1 MHAPGIGCEYSFGQI
16 RSSYLGVKQGPPMM
30 KIPFWGIDRFEL
42 FLVFEFNICADSCG
56 VLSAMRLRRMA
67 APLCVALFV
76 HVQQGRVLRPSGP
89 QLRTLSAGVPCCF
102 AAGARAARVRGKTT
116 ANKRSLALL
125 VDGDQYGPKQCQLL
139 VDFLDQSYDVRVRRI
154 YAAPSKAE
162 KWRRPLAEASFD
174 FVAVPRWT
182 GGQKDPVD
190 MEIAMDV
197 IEMAMSK
204 ELCCLAVACADVDYA
219 RVFQRG
225 RELGQDMLHVVP
237 AGTNALPDIP
247 AEIAASSQTLVVKRK
262 EDGKAGKAER
272 YQVTPAE
279 QEVRDCLADLG
290 YWDPK
295 SGLAR
300 RYNSRCLRQAI
311 ACFVH
316 VNDISSLRG
325 SHPFFPPRTVTAQ
338 LREIVSRKQ
347 QWKSKPD
354 GLLCLTG
361 CNSRHNHPTLGMKF
375 SNWPFVDCFE
385 FATDNLAE
393 RVLRAFGYLD
403 SWHNVVEQE
412 ARTFFV
418 KRQATK
424 RTSHDNEMFAALKS
438 ADWSELHRLFT
449 RDDLLQEWC
458 LPRKAGLGSFDV
470 NGSQKEAVENMGAE
484 TWCNTPEGHPASA
497 RPATLGLPGLEGLK
511 GRDHGVHEAIPGG
524 TGSESPLALGKP
536 FGKRYIYLLPSKIE
550 FCCKGFPLTIKQLI
564 LAESV

>member
-1 MHAPGIGCEYSFGQI
+1 
-16 RSSYLGVKQGPPMM
+16 
-30 KIPFWGIDRFEL
+30 
-42 FLVFEFNICADSCG
+42 
-56 VLSAMRLRRMA
+56 MRLRRMA

-162 KWRRPLAEASFD
+162 TWRRPLAEASFD

-237 AGTNALPDIP
+237 AGTNALPEVP
-247 AEIAASSQTLVVKRK
+247 AEIAASCSQTLVVKRK

-300 RYNSRCLRQAI
+300 RYQSRCLRQAI

-424 RTSHDNEMFAALKS
+424 RTSHDNEMLAALKS

-458 LPRKAGLGSFDV
+458 LPRKDTQLRLDLRRLGYLDSKASKGAIM
-470 NGSQKEAVENMGAE
+470 GSMKRFLEAQGVKVPANYHFRVWHCLELLHAQPCPDRRRE
-484 TWCNTPEGHPASA
+484 WTEEISRGH
-497 RPATLGLPGLEGLK
+497 
-511 GRDHGVHEAIPGG
+511 V
-524 TGSESPLALGKP
+524 
-536 FGKRYIYLLPSKIE
+536 
-550 FCCKGFPLTIKQLI
+550 Q
-564 LAESV
+564 